1 MQRLPLT
8 KHHHRGLGVPE
19 VVDGRVE
26 VRQALGHEA
35 VRDGGVPEPQVAP
48 AVTERMDQGE
58 DGRGDEQ
65 QLADQEGRLL
75 SVDLD
80 RAAGGPEG
88 SRGGGGWE
96 VERRTEGGS
105 ESKSDA
111 RERVRGR
118 GRSREGGKGVWM
130 ARRGRVC
137 ARGRRGRGA
146 RGKEG

>member
-88 SRGGGGWE
+88 VWGGRLRDVQKEVQRVRVMRG
-96 VERRTEGGS
+96 R
-105 ESKSDA
+105 
-111 RERVRGR
+111 RVRGR
-118 GRSREGGKGVWM
+118 GRSREGGKGV
-130 ARRGRVC
+130 
-137 ARGRRGRGA
+137 
-146 RGKEG
+146 